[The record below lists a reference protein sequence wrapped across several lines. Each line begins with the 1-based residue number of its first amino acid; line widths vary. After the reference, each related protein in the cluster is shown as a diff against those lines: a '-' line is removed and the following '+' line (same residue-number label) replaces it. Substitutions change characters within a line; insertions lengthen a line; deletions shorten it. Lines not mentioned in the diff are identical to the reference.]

1 MLFPFFRS
9 NLFFKDKVI
18 LINLGLSLVPWFFSL
33 VWLYFKIEPQ
43 VEPVAL
49 RYTVY
54 FGIDLIGPWWY
65 VYLIPLIGF
74 ITLVIN
80 FSLAYLTYLSNKIL
94 AQLIML
100 ASAIIQVLLVIL
112 SILIHLLNR

>member
-54 FGIDLIGPWWY
+54 FGIDLIGPLLY
-65 VYLIPLIGF
+65 F
-74 ITLVIN
+74 
-80 FSLAYLTYLSNKIL
+80 YLTYLSNKIL